1 MVRRKVSRDVDG
13 VDDRAAVVADKVD
26 RGSVAESEI
35 RVVGAERGVA
45 AGVEDNALARLQNR
59 RRGRCGNMVLP
70 QVVLVVGQI
79 AAGELPA
86 SVGIV
91 EDLDPAVTLPVAV
104 RESVRVLDENLSD
117 PEIAEI
123 LGLESKAGEHQD
135 GKCE

>member
-1 MVRRKVSRDVDG
+1 
-13 VDDRAAVVADKVD
+13 
-26 RGSVAESEI
+26 
-35 RVVGAERGVA
+35 
-45 AGVEDNALARLQNR
+45 
-59 RRGRCGNMVLP
+59 MVLP

-79 AAGELPA
+79 AAGELHA

-104 RESVRVLDENLSD
+104 RESVSVLDENLSD
-117 PEIAEI
+117 PEIAEV